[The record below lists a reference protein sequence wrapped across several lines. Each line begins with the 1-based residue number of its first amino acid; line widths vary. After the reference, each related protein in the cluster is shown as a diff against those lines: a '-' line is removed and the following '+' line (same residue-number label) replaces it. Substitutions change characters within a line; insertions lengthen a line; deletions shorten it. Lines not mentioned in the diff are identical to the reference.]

1 MDFFA
6 FIDIVDS
13 IGGLEIDIT
22 DDEAAGLEDP
32 LGEQNKYLKQPE
44 DTDTL
49 DHGGKLLLNGNQTLA
64 YARLRYVGNAD
75 FQRTE
80 RQREVISK
88 IIKKVKASD
97 PLTINRFAKAVCS
110 NLSTNM
116 SRAEMMLSA
125 YKAIF
130 SVNYE
135 MKTLRIPDEGN
146 YSFGM
151 HGDQSTLDVDIEACR
166 DLLRREIYGG

>member
-1 MDFFA
+1 M
-6 FIDIVDS
+6 
-13 IGGLEIDIT
+13 
-22 DDEAAGLEDP
+22 
-32 LGEQNKYLKQPE
+32 
-44 DTDTL
+44 
-49 DHGGKLLLNGNQTLA
+49 
-64 YARLRYVGNAD
+64 
-75 FQRTE
+75 
-80 RQREVISK
+80 K